1 MELKMLREIPVEYPD
16 GGKFFLVV
24 GLLLSEKISLGKAA
38 NLLELRVDEL
48 IEIME
53 KSGIRYNIYDDEE
66 IERELKNY
74 DKVFSD

>member
-1 MELKMLREIPVEYPD
+1 MLWEIPVEYPD
-16 GGKFFLVV
+16 EEKFFLVV
-24 GLLLSEKISLGKAA
+24 GLLLSGKISLGKAA

-74 DKVFSD
+74 DEVFGN

>member
-1 MELKMLREIPVEYPD
+1 MLREIPVEYPD

-53 KSGIRYNIYDDEE
+53 KSGIKYNIYDDEE

-74 DKVFSD
+74 DEVFGN